1 MSELTKNNIL
11 FGILFISFLTPFI
24 FFMMGLP
31 MILQTKGFDAS
42 LIGLFQIVAI
52 PTVFKF
58 LLSPPIDKMIFKQ
71 NHYKKWTYAIALV
84 YVCLLFAI
92 SYLSLE
98 DNIYLVFIAILI
110 TTFIATFIDIPLNA
124 LAIKVFHK
132 NQRVALG
139 SYKSGS
145 YFISGLFGGGI
156 FLLVYNH
163 LGWQNTFI
171 IMAIMVLI
179 SLLALKFIE
188 EKDEYI
194 EQPQVS
200 FKILVSFFQQPKI
213 GIWIFILSFYF
224 AFISTIWI
232 FMKPYLIEKGISPD
246 DVAWYVGIYG
256 SIIGAVGSLFIN
268 IVSKKFS
275 KKALLL
281 LFMAFNIISVLTLA
295 ISELLGFEVES
306 YLFVSVTLTAL
317 AIALSS
323 AIIFALIMDYSR
335 NTSRAIDYSLQASL
349 FSFTRIISA
358 VIASIFVSH
367 FGFGGM
373 FIFEFICL
381 IIVTLII
388 YENYKND

>member
-11 FGILFISFLTPFI
+11 FGILFISFLTPSI
-24 FFMMGLP
+24 FFMLGLP
-31 MILQTKGFDAS
+31 MILQIKGFDAS
-42 LIGLFQIVAI
+42 LIGLFQIIAI
-52 PTVFKF
+52 PTIFKF
-58 LLSPPIDKMIFKQ
+58 LLSPPIDKIVFKQ
-71 NHYKKWTYAIALV
+71 NHYKKWIYSISLV
-84 YVCLLFAI
+84 YISLLFGI

-98 DNIYLVFIAILI
+98 DNIHFVFIAILI
-110 TTFIATFIDIPLNA
+110 TTLITTFIDIPLNA

-132 NQRVALG
+132 NERVSVG
-139 SYKSGS
+139 SYKSSS
-145 YFISGLFGGGI
+145 YFISGLLGGGV
-156 FLLVYNH
+156 FLLVHNH

-171 IMAIMVLI
+171 IMGIMVLI

-188 EKDEYI
+188 EKNEYI
-194 EQPQVS
+194 KQPQVS
-200 FKILVSFFQQPKI
+200 FKVLVSFFQQPKI

-224 AFISTIWI
+224 AFISAVWI

-256 SIIGAVGSLFIN
+256 SIIGAMGSLFIN
-268 IVSKKFS
+268 VISKKFS

-281 LFMAFNIISVLTLA
+281 LFMAFNIISVLILT
-295 ISELLGFEVES
+295 ISEVFGFKVES

-323 AIIFALIMDYSR
+323 AIIFTLIMDYSR
-335 NTSRAIDYSLQASL
+335 ATSRAIDYSVQASL
-349 FSFTRIISA
+349 FSLTRIISA
-358 VIASIFVSH
+358 VIAGIFVSN
-367 FGFGGM
+367 FGFDGM

-388 YENYKND
+388 YKNYKND